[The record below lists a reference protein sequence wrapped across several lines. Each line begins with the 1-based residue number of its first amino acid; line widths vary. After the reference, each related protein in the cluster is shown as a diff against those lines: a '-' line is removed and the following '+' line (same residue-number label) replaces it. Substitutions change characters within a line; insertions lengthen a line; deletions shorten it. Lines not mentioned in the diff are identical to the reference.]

1 VAKDDQ
7 KQKLRIIQENIE
19 TKLKSANDR
28 RQEQGEKLKG
38 KLIEHVS
45 SSGMVAIVFCI
56 VCCASISLRTCTI
69 ILFCCLSA
77 CKRSGGGVNYFDLPL
92 S

>member
-45 SSGMVAIVFCI
+45 SSGTVASVFCI
-56 VCCASISLRTCTI
+56 VCFVSALAS
-69 ILFCCLSA
+69 LSYFVA
-77 CKRSGGGVNYFDLPL
+77 CRPVKGQVVA
-92 S
+92 

>member
-45 SSGMVAIVFCI
+45 SSGMVASVFCI
-56 VCCASISLRTCTI
+56 VCFVSALAS
-69 ILFCCLSA
+69 LSYFVA
-77 CKRSGGGVNYFDLPL
+77 CRPAKGQVVA
-92 S
+92 